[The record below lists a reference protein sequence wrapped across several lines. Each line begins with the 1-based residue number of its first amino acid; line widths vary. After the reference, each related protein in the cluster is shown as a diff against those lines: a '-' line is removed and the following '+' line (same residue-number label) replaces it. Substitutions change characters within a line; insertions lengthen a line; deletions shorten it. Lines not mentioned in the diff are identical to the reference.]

1 MAVEAVTGGRWVAL
15 DRHDVVLIGR
25 HGTSQARL
33 RRAALDDYGVPAQ
46 DLRLEWRP
54 DQKDQT

>member
-1 MAVEAVTGGRWVAL
+1 MTGGRWVAL

-54 DQKDQT
+54 DQKDPA